1 MSAKI
6 FGQLPNGKEVS
17 IFTVTNKNGMSVSA
31 MNYGGIITS
40 IMVPDANGTFGNVV
54 LSYDSLEQYLADTD
68 YVGALVGRCVGR
80 ISGAQF
86 LLDGKQ
92 FNLNKND
99 GSNSLHGGKRGFN
112 TKWWHIQEKRVR
124 EGNALRLTASSLDGE
139 EGYPGKLNMEV
150 LYILTDA
157 NELLI
162 RYNAVCNK
170 KTVVNLTNHTY
181 FNLSAGAD
189 ATVENHLL
197 QVKTNYFLRLN
208 EQKCPVGDFMD
219 VDGTALDFRNS
230 KEISKGFDESDAQV
244 ALTKGIDHCFV
255 VPTSKD
261 SVVRYEDPKSGRILE
276 ITTGEPGVQI
286 YSGNFLRTK
295 PHAAIAFEPQHFPD
309 SVHHKNFPSV
319 ILYAGQEYTSESR
332 YSFFVRDEKCPNN

>member
-6 FGQLPNGKEVS
+6 FGQLPNGKEVC

-68 YVGALVGRCVGR
+68 YVGALIGRCAGR

-92 FNLNKND
+92 FNLNKNE
-99 GSNSLHGGKRGFN
+99 GSNSLHGGKKGFN

-162 RYNAVCNK
+162 RYSAVCNK

-219 VDGTALDFRNS
+219 VEGTALDFRKS
-230 KEISKGFDESDAQV
+230 KEISCGFDESDVQV

-286 YSGNFLRTK
+286 SSGNFLRTK

-309 SVHHKNFPSV
+309 TVHHKNFPTV
-319 ILYAGQEYTSESR
+319 VLYAGQEYNSESR
-332 YSFFVRDEKCPNN
+332 YSFFVRDEKCPND